1 MVVGLP
7 GTGIGG
13 LFYLF
18 MTLWMPVHECYRL
31 ITGRSTLERWRFIAF
46 NWLIVA
52 GILAVLW
59 LTMLAMKSTLILTG
73 FDKPRGVL
81 ETTGLVAG
89 LASET
94 NGFFASAG
102 WASALSLVIL
112 VAIVHILRLTVGRSA
127 KVRPAARSA

>member
-18 MTLWMPVHECYRL
+18 MAFWMPFHELYRL
-31 ITGRSTLERWRFIAF
+31 VRGRSSLERWRFIAL
-46 NWLIVA
+46 NWMIVG
-52 GILAVLW
+52 GILACLW
-59 LTMLAMKSTLILTG
+59 LTMLAMKSALILTG

-81 ETTGLVAG
+81 EKTGLVAG

-94 NGFFASAG
+94 NVFFASAG
-102 WASALSLVIL
+102 WASAISLVAL

-127 KVRPAARSA
+127 KLRPATQPA